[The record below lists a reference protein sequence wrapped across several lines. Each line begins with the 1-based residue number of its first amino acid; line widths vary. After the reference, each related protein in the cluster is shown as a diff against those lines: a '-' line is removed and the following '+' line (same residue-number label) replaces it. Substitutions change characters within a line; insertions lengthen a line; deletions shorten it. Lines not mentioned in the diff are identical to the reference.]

1 MQSFSFKFRY
11 VLCRYEKLISGMYLG
26 EIARRLILTCAEKG
40 LLFNGE
46 VSEELRTPDLFYTK
60 YLSEIEK

>member
-1 MQSFSFKFRY
+1 
-11 VLCRYEKLISGMYLG
+11 MYLG